1 MYLFRF
7 QSCFFIYHREHIM
20 FNRDFENMP
29 NTVGTQCLKISQ
41 KSLISLRLSKSVK
54 TDRSKNAT
62 FFAIFKYFTETI
74 FKILPQCRESEK
86 HFGLF
91 VIKIHTVSTV
101 MLILK

>member
-1 MYLFRF
+1 
-7 QSCFFIYHREHIM
+7 M

-29 NTVGTQCLKISQ
+29 NTVGTQCLKIAQ

-62 FFAIFKYFTETI
+62 FFAI